1 MSVAELSSELLEQI
15 SSYTAGMKRNVSLI
29 LNTGEHQ
36 ERNNLKKFLGAVA
49 GASERL
55 SIEERDAGNMLRS
68 PISFSLEVEGE
79 DTGISFSGIPSGHE
93 FNSLILAILQSGGVP
108 SKLDESNVAVIKSI
122 DEELRFEVF
131 VSLNCH
137 NCPDIVQL
145 INQFALLNKNIQS
158 EMIDGGLF
166 QDIIAERDITGVP
179 CVYVNGK
186 PFSQGRASSANLIE
200 KLADFSRDE
209 IEVKTGENDA
219 QDLVV
224 IGAGPAGVSAA
235 IYGARKGFKTTI
247 VAETMGGQLK
257 DTLGIENFI
266 SIPSTTGAELS
277 SSLSKHLQQYD
288 IKLRTDLTVSKIKTG
303 DKKAVILNSGEVIES
318 TAVIIATGAQWRKLG
333 VPGEEENMGNGV
345 AYCPHCEGPFFKGKD
360 VAVIGGGNSGIEAA
374 VDLANIVKSVTVFEY
389 LPELKAD
396 QVLIDRAT
404 RKENITIKTNV
415 ETTRILSSD
424 GHVTGLAYKDRET
437 GKATEVE
444 LLGVF
449 VQIGLLPNTSFL
461 DDVVELNGHG
471 EIIINDAGATSV
483 PGIFACGDVTTVPHK
498 QIVVSVGEG
507 AKAAISASEYLQ
519 QQLV

>member
-15 SSYTAGMKRNVSLI
+15 SSYTAGMKRNVSII

-36 ERNNLKKFLGAVA
+36 ERNNLKKFLSAVA

-55 SIEERDAGNMLRS
+55 SIEERDASNMLRS

-122 DEELRFEVF
+122 DEKLRFEVF

-179 CVYVNGK
+179 CVYVNGQ